1 MSARPRAT
9 PSKKAGFAAA
19 AREAHEPEVYRELFA
34 ITLLKTIAVAVAI
47 SVFYPTGLY
56 K

>member
-1 MSARPRAT
+1 LSGRPRAT
-9 PSKKAGFAAA
+9 RSKKAGFAAA

>member
-19 AREAHEPEVYRELFA
+19 AREAHEPDAYRELFA
-34 ITLLKTIAVAVAI
+34 ITLLKTTAVAVAI
-47 SVFYPTGLY
+47 SVFYLIGLY
-56 K
+56 